1 MSTPTTRPEQ
11 TEYARLE
18 TARAIY
24 FAWITLAA
32 TTLRDTLI
40 RHGHE
45 PVTLEL
51 QCAPSSGT
59 ITTPH
64 GTCVLHA
71 YGNAMTVSGTLQR
84 PTETSSVLYT
94 RSPNLTT
101 PAQLTTAIR
110 QWLASDLPQRSRRRG
125 GSQPDYRP
133 HQDPRQREHATT
145 AATLTFLTSINA
157 LRRSA

>member
-1 MSTPTTRPEQ
+1 MSTPTIRPEQ

-18 TARAIY
+18 AARAIY

-84 PTETSSVLYT
+84 PTETSSVLIHQVPEPHNPRPTHY
-94 RSPNLTT
+94 RHP
-101 PAQLTTAIR
+101 PMA
-110 QWLASDLPQRSRRRG
+110 ASDLPQRSRRRG
-125 GSQPDYRP
+125 GPQPDYRP

-145 AATLTFLTSINA
+145 AATLTFLNA
-157 LRRSA
+157 RH

>member
-11 TEYARLE
+11 TESARLE

-71 YGNAMTVSGTLQR
+71 YGNAMTVSSTLQR

-110 QWLASDLPQRSRRRG
+110 QWLHQTYLSDPDAEEDLNRITDHIKTPANENTQRQQ
-125 GSQPDYRP
+125 QP
-133 HQDPRQREHATT
+133 
-145 AATLTFLTSINA
+145 
-157 LRRSA
+157 